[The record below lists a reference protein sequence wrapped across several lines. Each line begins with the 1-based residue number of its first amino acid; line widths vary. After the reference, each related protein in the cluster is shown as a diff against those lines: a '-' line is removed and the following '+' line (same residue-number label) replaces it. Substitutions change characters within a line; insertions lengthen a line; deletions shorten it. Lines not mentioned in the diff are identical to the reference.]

1 MIFMWVKLGI
11 KYNGFFKIKY
21 KSLYGKDSL
30 SSLVLDTPGSKV
42 MLRLSEI
49 LSDFWKKAIF
59 SGNK

>member
-21 KSLYGKDSL
+21 KNLYGKDSL
-30 SSLVLDTPGSKV
+30 SSLVLDMPESKV
-42 MLRLSEI
+42 MLRLPEI

-59 SGNK
+59 TGNK